1 MYNFVM
7 FMSRIF
13 SERFFF
19 DLVLGKLDVGV
30 IDNLGIVLG
39 LDVNILYELLVEKCV

>member
-1 MYNFVM
+1 ML
-7 FMSRIF
+7 MSRIF

-19 DLVLGKLDVGV
+19 DLVLGKSDVGV

>member
-1 MYNFVM
+1 MLM
-7 FMSRIF
+7 CRIF
-13 SERFFF
+13 FERFFF

-30 IDNLGIVLG
+30 IDNLGIVFG